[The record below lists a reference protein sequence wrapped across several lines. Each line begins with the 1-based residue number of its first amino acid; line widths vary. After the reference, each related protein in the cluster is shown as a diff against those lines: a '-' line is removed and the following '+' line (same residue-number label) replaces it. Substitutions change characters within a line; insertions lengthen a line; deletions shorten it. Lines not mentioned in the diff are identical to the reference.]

1 MGFLKIYLI
10 IVLCLVSI
18 LAGVMI
24 YKNNFFPEIPC
35 LEEIAED
42 YCEEQGL
49 YFDEISLDFG
59 WGFWCIENLRQTGF
73 TRYKFLEDEIEG
85 CKND

>member
-1 MGFLKIYLI
+1 MGSFEILI
-10 IVLCLVSI
+10 TIFIVLIVCLGFV
-18 LAGVMI
+18 I
-24 YKNNFFPEIPC
+24 YKNNFSPEIPC

-42 YCEEQGL
+42 YCESEGF

-59 WGFWCIENLRQTGF
+59 WGFWCKENPRQTGF
-73 TRYKFLEDEIEG
+73 TRYNFLEDEIEG